1 MDLGSNLALL
11 GNRALAPSGSRL
23 GCWGGL
29 HAIGNDCSRNEETT
43 LMSLISK
50 LSQFAA
56 DGPSEYVQ
64 HHLTHNKVSVGDG
77 STFWHLHMDSL
88 VMSIGLGMLGMFL
101 FWLVARKATAG
112 VPGKAQAFIE
122 LVVEFIDNQVKDVF
136 HKNRRI
142 VAPIALTI
150 FVWVVLM
157 NAMDFIPLELLPV
170 VTELAGHDSSHVYWR
185 LVPTADINITLAMSL
200 TVFFLMVGTSV
211 IYKGTGGFLHEL
223 IAAPFGDKIWLA
235 PINLAMNAVE
245 YLSKVASLALRLF
258 GNMYAGELVFMLIA
272 LLAGAGAHFL
282 FGDGIMVKA
291 GGALA
296 YLGAILAGAGWAIFH
311 VLIVLLQGFIFM
323 ILTTVYLSIS
333 AEDH

>member
-1 MDLGSNLALL
+1 MGMLGLTTWMANIGQA
-11 GNRALAPSGSRL
+11 AE
-23 GCWGGL
+23 GGG
-29 HAIGNDCSRNEETT
+29 A
-43 LMSLISK
+43 
-50 LSQFAA
+50 
-56 DGPSEYVQ
+56 SEYVQ
-64 HHLTHNKVSVGDG
+64 HHLTHNKVSIGDG
-77 STFWHLHMDSL
+77 ASFWHVHLDSL
-88 VMSIGLGMLGMFL
+88 VMSIGLGMLTMLL

-112 VPGKAQAFIE
+112 VPGKLQAFIE

-136 HKNRRI
+136 HKNRRY

-150 FVWVVLM
+150 FVWVVMM
-157 NAMDFIPLELLPV
+157 NAMDFIPLELLPFASKV
-170 VTELAGHDSSHVYWR
+170 AGHDPSHVYWR

-200 TVFFLMVGTSV
+200 TVFILMIITSV
-211 IYKGTGGFLHEL
+211 VYKGVGGFLHEL

-282 FGDGIMVKA
+282 FADGMAVKA

-296 YLGAILAGAGWAIFH
+296 YLGSILAGAGWAIFH